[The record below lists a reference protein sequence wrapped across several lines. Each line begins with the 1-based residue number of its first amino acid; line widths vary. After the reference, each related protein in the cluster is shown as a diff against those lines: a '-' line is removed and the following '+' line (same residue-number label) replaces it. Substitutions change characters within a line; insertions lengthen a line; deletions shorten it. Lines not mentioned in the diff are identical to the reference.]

1 MGCDRWCRA
10 TLRSGVKRPI
20 AISDSANFYVSAE
33 RIFDPTLKNV
43 PVIVLSNN
51 DGCAVARSDEA
62 KALGIKMGEPLH
74 LIRDKIKAHG
84 VRVFS
89 SNYTLYGDI
98 SRRVVEVYEDFTPNV
113 EIYSI
118 DECFLDFGGFRDRTE
133 HARKMRSA
141 VLRRIGVPV
150 RVGIAPTKTLA
161 KCANDIAK
169 KNPIFAGVLD
179 MMDETMAD
187 WLLPMVPV
195 GDIWGIGSRTEAKLH
210 GLGIRTAAEL
220 RDMPIRQA
228 RGLGTVVLERTV
240 LELQGEP
247 CLAFDDI
254 EPQRKGMA
262 VTRSAGTPIT
272 DFDTLFQAITAH
284 ATRAAEKLRQHGLV
298 AGTLTVFYHTNRH
311 RQDRPQYSGSR
322 SIRMT
327 PMSSDTFDLVQA
339 ARWCA
344 QAAWPKATVQ
354 EFGFTKAGILLDDLV
369 HIEDRPRTLFDVE
382 KPKSRALMT
391 ALDQVNDRFG
401 KKTMVLASEGMKR
414 PWQLRSDHRSPRYTT
429 RLSDLPVVR

>member
-1 MGCDRWCRA
+1 M
-10 TLRSGVKRPI
+10 KRPI

-74 LIRDKIKAHG
+74 LLQDKIKAHG

-118 DECFLDFGGFRDRTE
+118 DECFLDFGGFKDRDK
-133 HARKMRSA
+133 HARAMRRE

-150 RVGIAPTKTLA
+150 RIGIAPTKTLA

-169 KNPIFAGVLD
+169 KNPIFGGVLD
-179 MMDETMAD
+179 VMDDALAT

-195 GDIWGIGSRTEAKLH
+195 GDIWGIGRKTDAKLQK
-210 GLGIRTAAEL
+210 LGIYTAADL
-220 RDMPIRQA
+220 RDMPTKQA
-228 RGLGTVVLERTV
+228 RAVGSVVLERTV
-240 LELQGEP
+240 LELQGEA
-247 CLAFDDI
+247 CIAFDDI

-262 VTRSAGTPIT
+262 VTRSAGTPMK
-272 DFDTLFQAITAH
+272 DFDTVFQAVTAH

-298 AGTLTVFYHTNRH
+298 AGTLTVFFHTNRH
-311 RQDRPQYSGSR
+311 RLDRPQYSGSR
-322 SIRMT
+322 STRIT
-327 PMSSDTFDLVQA
+327 PMSSDTFDLVEA
-339 ARWCA
+339 ARRCA
-344 QAAWPKATVQ
+344 QAAWPKGEGQA
-354 EFGFTKAGILLDDLV
+354 FGFTKAGIMLADL
-369 HIEDRPRTLFDVE
+369 IRFEDRPLTLFDVE
-382 KPKSRALMT
+382 KPKSAALMS
-391 ALDQVNDRFG
+391 ALDQVNNRFG
-401 KKTMVLASEGMKR
+401 KKTLVLASEGMKR

-429 RLSDLPVVR
+429 RLTDLPVVR

>member
-1 MGCDRWCRA
+1 M
-10 TLRSGVKRPI
+10 KRPI

-33 RIFDPTLKNV
+33 RIFDPSLKNV

-74 LIRDKIKAHG
+74 LLRDKIKAHG

-98 SRRVVEVYEDFTPNV
+98 SRRIVEVYEDFTPNV

-118 DECFLDFGGFRDRTE
+118 DECFLDFGGLKDRDA
-133 HARKMRSA
+133 HARLMRGE

-169 KNPIFAGVLD
+169 KNPIFGGVLD
-179 MMDETMAD
+179 IMDDTLAD

-195 GDIWGIGSRTEAKLH
+195 GDIWGIGRKTNAKLKR
-210 GLGIRTAAEL
+210 LGILTALDL
-220 RDMPIRQA
+220 RSMPTKQA
-228 RGLGTVVLERTV
+228 RAVGTVVLERTV

-247 CLAFDDI
+247 CIAFDDV
-254 EPQRKGMA
+254 EPQRRGMA
-262 VTRSAGTPIT
+262 VTRSSGQPMM
-272 DFDTLFQAITAH
+272 DFDTVFQAVSSH
-284 ATRAAEKLRQHGLV
+284 VTRAAEKLRQHGLV
-298 AGTLTVFYHTNRH
+298 AGTLTVFFHTNRH
-311 RQDRPQYSGSR
+311 RKDKPQYAGSR
-322 SIRMT
+322 STRIV
-327 PMSSDTFDLVQA
+327 PMSSDTFELVQA
-339 ARWCA
+339 ARRCA
-344 QAAWPKATVQ
+344 EAAWPKGQAGHY
-354 EFGFTKAGILLDDLV
+354 GFTKAGVMLDDLLP
-369 HIEDRPRTLFDVE
+369 IEDRPRTLFDAQRGTE
-382 KPKSRALMT
+382 SAAMK
-391 ALDQVNDRFG
+391 ALDQINDRFG

-414 PWQLRSDHRSPRYTT
+414 PWQLRADHRSPRYTT
-429 RLSDLPVVR
+429 RMSDLPVVR

>member
-1 MGCDRWCRA
+1 M
-10 TLRSGVKRPI
+10 KRPI

-74 LIRDKIKAHG
+74 LLQDKIKAHG

-118 DECFLDFGGFRDRTE
+118 DECFLDFGGFKDRDK
-133 HARKMRSA
+133 HARAMRHE

-150 RVGIAPTKTLA
+150 RIGIAPTKTLA

-169 KNPIFAGVLD
+169 KNPIFGGVLD
-179 MMDETMAD
+179 VMDDALAT

-195 GDIWGIGSRTEAKLH
+195 GDIWGIGRKTDAKLQK
-210 GLGIRTAAEL
+210 LGIYTAADL
-220 RDMPIRQA
+220 RDMPTKQA
-228 RGLGTVVLERTV
+228 RAVGSVVLERTV
-240 LELQGEP
+240 LELQGEA
-247 CLAFDDI
+247 CIAFDDI
-254 EPQRKGMA
+254 EPQRKVMA
-262 VTRSAGTPIT
+262 VTRSAGTPMM
-272 DFDTLFQAITAH
+272 DFDTVFQAVTAH

-298 AGTLTVFYHTNRH
+298 AGTLTVFFHTNRH
-311 RQDRPQYSGSR
+311 RLDRPQYSGSR
-322 SIRMT
+322 STRLT
-327 PMSSDTFDLVQA
+327 PLSSDTYDLVEA
-339 ARWCA
+339 ARRCA
-344 QAAWPKATVQ
+344 QAAWPKGEGQAY
-354 EFGFTKAGILLDDLV
+354 GFTKAGIMLADL
-369 HIEDRPRTLFDVE
+369 IRFEDRPLTLFDVE
-382 KPKSRALMT
+382 KPRSAALMS
-391 ALDQVNDRFG
+391 ALDQVNSRFG
-401 KKTMVLASEGMKR
+401 KKTLVLASEGMKR

-429 RLSDLPVVR
+429 RLTDLPVVR

>member
-1 MGCDRWCRA
+1 M
-10 TLRSGVKRPI
+10 KRPI

-74 LIRDKIKAHG
+74 LLQDKIKAHG

-118 DECFLDFGGFRDRTE
+118 DECFLDFGGFKDRDK
-133 HARKMRSA
+133 HARAMRRE

-150 RVGIAPTKTLA
+150 RIGIAPTKTLA

-169 KNPIFAGVLD
+169 KNPIFGGVLD
-179 MMDETMAD
+179 VMDDALAT

-195 GDIWGIGSRTEAKLH
+195 GDIWGIGRKTDAKLQK
-210 GLGIRTAAEL
+210 LGIYTAAEL
-220 RDMPIRQA
+220 RDMPTKQA
-228 RGLGTVVLERTV
+228 RAVGSVVLERTV
-240 LELQGEP
+240 LELQGEA
-247 CLAFDDI
+247 CLAFDDV

-262 VTRSAGTPIT
+262 VTRSAGTPMM
-272 DFDTLFQAITAH
+272 DFDTVFQVVTAH

-298 AGTLTVFYHTNRH
+298 AGTLTVFFHTNRH
-311 RQDRPQYSGSR
+311 RLDRPQYSGSR
-322 SIRMT
+322 STRIT
-327 PMSSDTFDLVQA
+327 PMSSDTFDLVEA
-339 ARWCA
+339 ARRCA
-344 QAAWPKATVQ
+344 QAAWPKGKGQA
-354 EFGFTKAGILLDDLV
+354 FGFTKAGIILADL
-369 HIEDRPRTLFDVE
+369 IRFEDRPLTLFDVE
-382 KPKSRALMT
+382 KPKSAALMS
-391 ALDQVNDRFG
+391 ALDQVNNRFG
-401 KKTMVLASEGMKR
+401 KKTLVLASEGMKR

-429 RLSDLPVVR
+429 RLTDLPVVR

>member
-1 MGCDRWCRA
+1 M
-10 TLRSGVKRPI
+10 KRPI

-33 RIFDPTLKNV
+33 RIFDSTLKNV

-74 LIRDKIKAHG
+74 LLRDKIEAHG

-118 DECFLDFGGFRDRTE
+118 DECFLDFGGFKNRTA
-133 HARKMRSA
+133 HARLMRSA

-179 MMDETMAD
+179 IMDDTLTD

-195 GDIWGIGSRTEAKLH
+195 GDIWGIGRRTEAKLH
-210 GLGIRTAAEL
+210 GLGIHTAAEL

-228 RGLGTVVLERTV
+228 RALGTVVLERTV

-262 VTRSAGTPIT
+262 VTRSAGTPMT
-272 DFDTLFQAITAH
+272 DFDMLFQAITAH
-284 ATRAAEKLRQHGLV
+284 ATRGAEKLRQHGLV

-311 RQDRPQYSGSR
+311 RPDRPQYSGSR
-322 SIRMT
+322 STQMT
-327 PMSSDTFDLVQA
+327 PMSSDTFDLIQA
-339 ARWCA
+339 ARRCA
-344 QAAWPKATVQ
+344 QAAWPREKAGA
-354 EFGFTKAGILLDDLV
+354 FGFTKAGILLDDLV
-369 HIEDRPRTLFDVE
+369 RMEDRPRTLFDIQ
-382 KPKSRALMT
+382 KPKSRALMAT
-391 ALDQVNDRFG
+391 VDQINDRFG
-401 KKTMVLASEGMKR
+401 KKTMVLASEGTKR
-414 PWQLRSDHRSPRYTT
+414 SWQLRSDHRSPRYTT

>member
-1 MGCDRWCRA
+1 M
-10 TLRSGVKRPI
+10 KRPI

-74 LIRDKIKAHG
+74 LLQDKIKAHG

-118 DECFLDFGGFRDRTE
+118 DECFLDFGGFKDRDK
-133 HARKMRSA
+133 HARAMRRE

-150 RVGIAPTKTLA
+150 RIGIAPTKTLA

-169 KNPIFAGVLD
+169 KNPIFGGVLD
-179 MMDETMAD
+179 VMDDALAT

-195 GDIWGIGSRTEAKLH
+195 GDIWGIGRKTDAKLQK
-210 GLGIRTAAEL
+210 LGIYTAADL
-220 RDMPIRQA
+220 RDMPTKQA
-228 RGLGTVVLERTV
+228 RAVGSVVLERTV
-240 LELQGEP
+240 LELQGEA
-247 CLAFDDI
+247 CIAFDDI

-262 VTRSAGTPIT
+262 VTRSSGTPMM
-272 DFDTLFQAITAH
+272 DFDTVFQAVTAH

-298 AGTLTVFYHTNRH
+298 AGTLTVFFHTNRH
-311 RQDRPQYSGSR
+311 RLDRPQYSGSR
-322 SIRMT
+322 STRIT
-327 PMSSDTFDLVQA
+327 PMSSDTFDLVEA
-339 ARWCA
+339 ARRCA
-344 QAAWPKATVQ
+344 QAAWPKGEGPA
-354 EFGFTKAGILLDDLV
+354 FGFTKAGIMLADL
-369 HIEDRPRTLFDVE
+369 IRFEDRPLTLFDVE
-382 KPKSRALMT
+382 KPKSAALMS
-391 ALDQVNDRFG
+391 ALDQVNNRFG
-401 KKTMVLASEGMKR
+401 KKTLVLASEGMKR

-429 RLSDLPVVR
+429 RLTDLPVVR

>member
-1 MGCDRWCRA
+1 M
-10 TLRSGVKRPI
+10 KRPI

-62 KALGIKMGEPLH
+62 KALGIRMGAPLH
-74 LIRDKIKAHG
+74 LIRDKVEAHG
-84 VRVFS
+84 IRVFS

-118 DECFLDFGGFRDRTE
+118 DECFLNFGGFRDRAA
-133 HARKMRSA
+133 HARAMCAA

-179 MMDETMAD
+179 MMDDTLAD

-195 GDIWGIGSRTEAKLH
+195 GDIWGIGHRTEEKLH
-210 GLGIRTAAEL
+210 RLGIRTAAEL
-220 RDMPIRQA
+220 RAMPIRQA
-228 RGLGTVVLERTV
+228 RALSTVVLERTV

-247 CLAFDDI
+247 CLAFDDV

-262 VTRSAGTPIT
+262 VTRSAGTPMT

-284 ATRAAEKLRQHGLV
+284 ATRAAEKLRRHGLV
-298 AGTLTVFYHTNRH
+298 AGTLTVFFHTNRH
-311 RQDRPQYSGSR
+311 RPDRPQYSGSR
-322 SIRMT
+322 STRMT
-327 PMSSDTFDLVQA
+327 PMSSDTFDLVDA
-339 ARWCA
+339 ARRCA
-344 QAAWPKATVQ
+344 QAAWPKGQAGP
-354 EFGFTKAGILLDDLV
+354 FGFTKAGVMLDDLV
-369 HIEDRPRTLFDVE
+369 WIEDRPLTLFDAP
-382 KPKSRALMT
+382 KAKSRALMA

-401 KKTMVLASEGMKR
+401 KKTTVLASEGTNR
-414 PWQLRSDHRSPRYTT
+414 TWQLRADHRSPGYTT
-429 RLSDLPVVR
+429 RIADLPVVR

>member
-1 MGCDRWCRA
+1 M
-10 TLRSGVKRPI
+10 KRPI

-62 KALGIKMGEPLH
+62 KALGIRMGEPLH
-74 LIRDKIKAHG
+74 LIRDKIAAHG

-118 DECFLDFGGFRDRTE
+118 DECFLDFTGFKDRVA
-133 HARKMRSA
+133 HARAMRSE
-141 VLRRIGVPV
+141 VLQRIGVPV
-150 RVGIAPTKTLA
+150 RVGIASSKTLA
-161 KCANDIAK
+161 KCANDVAK

-179 MMDETMAD
+179 MMDEALAD
-187 WLLPMVPV
+187 LILPMVPV
-195 GDIWGIGSRTEAKLH
+195 GDIWGVGRQTQKKLH
-210 GLGIRTAAEL
+210 GVGIHTAAEL
-220 RDMPIRQA
+220 RDMPLRQA
-228 RGLGTVVLERTV
+228 RAVGTVVLERTI
-240 LELQGEP
+240 LELQGEA
-247 CLAFDDI
+247 CLSFDEV

-262 VTRSAGTPIT
+262 VTRSSGTPMT

-284 ATRAAEKLRQHGLV
+284 ATRAAEKLRRHGLV

-311 RQDRPQYSGSR
+311 RPDRPQYSGSR
-322 SIRMT
+322 STRMM
-327 PMSSDTFDLVQA
+327 PMSSDTFDLVEA
-339 ARWCA
+339 ARRCA
-344 QAAWPKATVQ
+344 QAAWPKAHVGT
-354 EFGFTKAGILLDDLV
+354 FGFTKAGVLLDDLV
-369 HIEDRPRTLFDVE
+369 RLEDRPQTLFDVAR
-382 KPKSRALMT
+382 PKSAALMT

-401 KKTMVLASEGMKR
+401 KKTMVLASEGMQR
-414 PWQLRSDHRSPRYTT
+414 PWQLRADHRSPRYTT
-429 RLSDLPVVR
+429 RMSDLPVVR

>member
-1 MGCDRWCRA
+1 M
-10 TLRSGVKRPI
+10 KRPI

-74 LIRDKIKAHG
+74 LLQDKIKAHG

-118 DECFLDFGGFRDRTE
+118 DECFLDFGGFKDRDK
-133 HARKMRSA
+133 HARAMRCE

-150 RVGIAPTKTLA
+150 RIGIAPTKTLA

-169 KNPIFAGVLD
+169 KNPIFGGVLD
-179 MMDETMAD
+179 VMDDALAT

-195 GDIWGIGSRTEAKLH
+195 GDIWGIGRKTDAKLQR
-210 GLGIRTAAEL
+210 LGIYTAADL
-220 RDMPIRQA
+220 RDMPTKQA
-228 RGLGTVVLERTV
+228 RAVGSVVLERTV
-240 LELQGEP
+240 LELQGEA

-262 VTRSAGTPIT
+262 VTRSAGTPMK
-272 DFDTLFQAITAH
+272 DFDTVFQAVTAH

-298 AGTLTVFYHTNRH
+298 AGTLTVFFHTNRH
-311 RQDRPQYSGSR
+311 RLDRPQYSGSR
-322 SIRMT
+322 STRLT
-327 PMSSDTFDLVQA
+327 PLSSDTFDLVEA
-339 ARWCA
+339 ARRCA
-344 QAAWPKATVQ
+344 QAAWPKGEGQ
-354 EFGFTKAGILLDDLV
+354 GYGFTKAGIMLADL
-369 HIEDRPRTLFDVE
+369 IRFEDRPLTLFDVE
-382 KPKSRALMT
+382 KPKSAALMG
-391 ALDQVNDRFG
+391 ALDQVNSRFG
-401 KKTMVLASEGMKR
+401 KKTLVLASEGMKR

-429 RLSDLPVVR
+429 RLTDLPVVR

>member
-1 MGCDRWCRA
+1 M
-10 TLRSGVKRPI
+10 KRPI

-74 LIRDKIKAHG
+74 LIRDKIEAHG

-118 DECFLDFGGFRDRTE
+118 DECFLDFTGFADRTA
-133 HARKMRSA
+133 HARAMRAA

-169 KNPIFAGVLD
+169 KNPVFAGVLD
-179 MMDETMAD
+179 MMDDALAD

-195 GDIWGIGSRTEAKLH
+195 GDLWGIGRQTEKKLH

-228 RGLGTVVLERTV
+228 RTLGTVVLERTV

-247 CLAFDDI
+247 CLSFDEV

-262 VTRSAGTPIT
+262 VTRSAGTPMT

-298 AGTLTVFYHTNRH
+298 AGTLTVFFQTNRH
-311 RQDRPQYSGSR
+311 RPDRPQYSASR
-322 SIRMT
+322 STRMT
-327 PMSSDTFDLVQA
+327 PMSSDTFDLVA
-339 ARWCA
+339 AAKRCA
-344 QAAWPKATVQ
+344 QAAWPRDGAKAY
-354 EFGFTKAGILLDDLV
+354 GFTKAGIMLDDLV
-369 HIEDRPRTLFDVE
+369 RFEDRPLTLFDAE
-382 KPKSRALMT
+382 KPKSRALMA

-401 KKTMVLASEGMKR
+401 KKTMVLASEGMKQS
-414 PWQLRSDHRSPRYTT
+414 WKLRSDHRSPRYTT

>member
-1 MGCDRWCRA
+1 M
-10 TLRSGVKRPI
+10 KRPI

-74 LIRDKIKAHG
+74 LIQDKIKAHG

-118 DECFLDFGGFRDRTE
+118 DECFLDFSGFKDRDM
-133 HARKMRSA
+133 HARTMRRD

-169 KNPIFAGVLD
+169 KNPIFGGVLD
-179 MMDETMAD
+179 MMDDTLSN

-195 GDIWGIGSRTEAKLH
+195 GDIWGIGRKTNMKLQKLSIH
-210 GLGIRTAAEL
+210 TAADL
-220 RDMPIRQA
+220 RAMPTKQA
-228 RGLGTVVLERTV
+228 RAVGSVVLERTV

-247 CLAFDDI
+247 CIAFDDV

-262 VTRSAGTPIT
+262 VTRSSGQPMM
-272 DFDTLFQAITAH
+272 DFETVFQAVSAH
-284 ATRAAEKLRQHGLV
+284 VTRAAEKLRQHGLV
-298 AGTLTVFYHTNRH
+298 AGTLTVFFHTNRH
-311 RQDRPQYSGSR
+311 RQDKPQYAGSR
-322 SIRMT
+322 STRIV

-339 ARWCA
+339 ARECA
-344 QAAWPKATVQ
+344 EAAWPKGQITKY
-354 EFGFTKAGILLDDLV
+354 GFTKANVMLNDLLPM
-369 HIEDRPRTLFDVE
+369 EDRPRTLFDV
-382 KPKSRALMT
+382 PRPNASAAML
-391 ALDQVNDRFG
+391 ALDQINERFG
-401 KKTMVLASEGMKR
+401 KKTVVLASEGMQQSWR
-414 PWQLRSDHRSPRYTT
+414 LRADYRSPRYTT
-429 RLSDLPVVR
+429 RLSDLPIVR

>member
-1 MGCDRWCRA
+1 
-10 TLRSGVKRPI
+10 VKRPI

-62 KALGIKMGEPLH
+62 KALGIRMGEPLH
-74 LIRDKIKAHG
+74 LIRDKIEAHG

-118 DECFLDFGGFRDRTE
+118 DECFLDFTGFPDRTA
-133 HARKMRSA
+133 HARAMRAA

-169 KNPIFAGVLD
+169 RNPIFAGVLD
-179 MMDETMAD
+179 MMDDALAD

-195 GDIWGIGSRTEAKLH
+195 GDLWGVGRQTEKKLH

-220 RDMPIRQA
+220 RDMPLRKA
-228 RGLGTVVLERTV
+228 RSLGTVVLERTV

-247 CLAFDDI
+247 CLSIDEV

-262 VTRSAGTPIT
+262 VTRSAGTPMT
-272 DFDTLFQAITAH
+272 DFDTLFQALTAH
-284 ATRAAEKLRQHGLV
+284 ATRAAEKLRQHGLA
-298 AGTLTVFYHTNRH
+298 AGTLTVFFHTNRH
-311 RQDRPQYSGSR
+311 RMDRPQYAGSR
-322 SIRMT
+322 TTRMT
-327 PMSSDTFDLVQA
+327 PMSSDTFDLVEA
-339 ARWCA
+339 ARRCA
-344 QAAWPKATVQ
+344 QAAWPKDQTRA
-354 EFGFTKAGILLDDLV
+354 FGFTKAGVLLDDLLRF
-369 HIEDRPRTLFDVE
+369 EDRPLTLFDAQN
-382 KPKSRALMT
+382 PKSQALMT
-391 ALDQVNDRFG
+391 ALDQVNQRFG

-414 PWQLRSDHRSPRYTT
+414 PWSLRSDHRSPRYTT

>member
-1 MGCDRWCRA
+1 
-10 TLRSGVKRPI
+10 VKRPI

-74 LIRDKIKAHG
+74 LIRDKIEAHG

-98 SRRVVEVYEDFTPNV
+98 SRRVVEVYEDFSPNV

-118 DECFLDFGGFRDRTE
+118 DECFLDFAGFADRTA
-133 HARKMRSA
+133 HARALRAA

-150 RVGIAPTKTLA
+150 RIGIAPTKTLA

-169 KNPIFAGVLD
+169 RNPIFAGVLD
-179 MMDETMAD
+179 MMDDTLTN

-195 GDIWGIGSRTEAKLH
+195 GDIWGIGRQTETKLL

-228 RGLGTVVLERTV
+228 RALGTVVLERTV

-247 CLAFDDI
+247 CISFDEV

-262 VTRSAGTPIT
+262 VTRSAGTPMT
-272 DFDTLFQAITAH
+272 DFDTLFQAISAH

-298 AGTLTVFYHTNRH
+298 AGTLTVFFHTNRH

-322 SIRMT
+322 STRMT
-327 PMSSDTFDLVQA
+327 PMSSDTLDLVDA
-339 ARWCA
+339 ARRCA
-344 QAAWPKATVQ
+344 QAAWPKPQAGVY
-354 EFGFTKAGILLDDLV
+354 GFTKAGIMLNDLLRS
-369 HIEDRPRTLFDVE
+369 EDRPRTLFDVQ
-382 KPKSRALMT
+382 KPKSPALMN
-391 ALDQVNDRFG
+391 ALDQVNNRFG
-401 KKTMVLASEGMKR
+401 KKTMVLASEGMQR
-414 PWQLRSDHRSPRYTT
+414 PWQLRADHRSPRYTT

>member
-1 MGCDRWCRA
+1 M
-10 TLRSGVKRPI
+10 KRPI

-74 LIRDKIKAHG
+74 LLQDKIKAHG

-118 DECFLDFGGFRDRTE
+118 DECFLDFGGFKDRDK
-133 HARKMRSA
+133 HARAMRHE

-150 RVGIAPTKTLA
+150 RIGIAPTKTLA

-169 KNPIFAGVLD
+169 KNPIFGGVLD
-179 MMDETMAD
+179 VMDDALAT

-195 GDIWGIGSRTEAKLH
+195 GDIWGIGRKTDAKLQK
-210 GLGIRTAAEL
+210 LGIYTAADL
-220 RDMPIRQA
+220 RDMPTKQA
-228 RGLGTVVLERTV
+228 RAVGSVVLERTV
-240 LELQGEP
+240 LELQGEA
-247 CLAFDDI
+247 CIAFEDI

-262 VTRSAGTPIT
+262 VTRSSGTPMM
-272 DFDTLFQAITAH
+272 DFDTVFQAVTAH
-284 ATRAAEKLRQHGLV
+284 ATRAAEKLRHHGLV
-298 AGTLTVFYHTNRH
+298 AGTLTVFFHTNRH
-311 RQDRPQYSGSR
+311 RLDRPQYSGSR
-322 SIRMT
+322 STRIT
-327 PMSSDTFDLVQA
+327 PMSSDTFDLVEA
-339 ARWCA
+339 ARRCA
-344 QAAWPKATVQ
+344 QAAWPKGEWQA
-354 EFGFTKAGILLDDLV
+354 FGFTKAGIMLADL
-369 HIEDRPRTLFDVE
+369 IRFEDRPLTLFDVE
-382 KPKSRALMT
+382 KPKSAALMS
-391 ALDQVNDRFG
+391 ALDQVNNRFG
-401 KKTMVLASEGMKR
+401 KKTLVLASEGMKR

-429 RLSDLPVVR
+429 RLTDLPVVR

>member
-1 MGCDRWCRA
+1 M
-10 TLRSGVKRPI
+10 KRPI
-20 AISDSANFYVSAE
+20 AISDSANFYVSVE

-74 LIRDKIKAHG
+74 LIRDKIEAHG

-89 SNYTLYGDI
+89 SNYTLYGNI

-118 DECFLDFGGFRDRTE
+118 DECFLDFTGFPDRTA
-133 HARKMRSA
+133 HARAMRAA

-169 KNPIFAGVLD
+169 RNPIFAGVLD
-179 MMDETMAD
+179 MMDDALAD

-195 GDIWGIGSRTEAKLH
+195 GDLWGVGRQTEKKLH

-220 RDMPIRQA
+220 RDMPLRQA
-228 RGLGTVVLERTV
+228 RSLGTVVLERTV

-247 CLAFDDI
+247 CLSFDEV

-262 VTRSAGTPIT
+262 VTRSAGTPMT
-272 DFDTLFQAITAH
+272 DFDTLFQALTAH

-298 AGTLTVFYHTNRH
+298 AGTLTVFFHTNRH
-311 RQDRPQYSGSR
+311 RMDRPQYAGSR
-322 SIRMT
+322 STRLT
-327 PMSSDTFDLVQA
+327 PMSSDTFDLVEA
-339 ARWCA
+339 ARRCA
-344 QAAWPKATVQ
+344 QAAWPKEQTTV
-354 EFGFTKAGILLDDLV
+354 FGFTKAGVLLDDLLRF
-369 HIEDRPRTLFDVE
+369 EDRPLTLFDAQN
-382 KPKSRALMT
+382 PKSQSLMT
-391 ALDQVNDRFG
+391 ALDQVNQRFG

-414 PWQLRSDHRSPRYTT
+414 SWKLRSDHKSPRYTT

>member
-1 MGCDRWCRA
+1 M
-10 TLRSGVKRPI
+10 KRPI

-74 LIRDKIKAHG
+74 LLQDKIKAHG

-118 DECFLDFGGFRDRTE
+118 DECFLDFGGFKDRDK
-133 HARKMRSA
+133 HARAMRRE

-150 RVGIAPTKTLA
+150 RIGIAPTKTLA

-169 KNPIFAGVLD
+169 KNPIFGGVLD
-179 MMDETMAD
+179 VMDDALAT

-195 GDIWGIGSRTEAKLH
+195 GDIWGIGRKTDAKLQK
-210 GLGIRTAAEL
+210 LGIYTAADL
-220 RDMPIRQA
+220 RDMPTKQA
-228 RGLGTVVLERTV
+228 RAVGSVVLERTV
-240 LELQGEP
+240 LELQGEA

-262 VTRSAGTPIT
+262 VTRSAGTPMK
-272 DFDTLFQAITAH
+272 DFDTVFQAVTAH

-298 AGTLTVFYHTNRH
+298 AGTLTVFFHTNRH
-311 RQDRPQYSGSR
+311 RLDRPQYSGSR
-322 SIRMT
+322 STRIT
-327 PMSSDTFDLVQA
+327 PMSSDTFDLVEA
-339 ARWCA
+339 ARRCA
-344 QAAWPKATVQ
+344 QAAWPKGEGQ
-354 EFGFTKAGILLDDLV
+354 SFCFTKAGIMLADL
-369 HIEDRPRTLFDVE
+369 IRFEDRPLTLFDVE
-382 KPKSRALMT
+382 KPKSAALMS
-391 ALDQVNDRFG
+391 ALDQVNNRFG
-401 KKTMVLASEGMKR
+401 KKTLVLASEGMKR

-429 RLSDLPVVR
+429 RLADLPVVR

>member
-1 MGCDRWCRA
+1 M
-10 TLRSGVKRPI
+10 KRPI

-74 LIRDKIKAHG
+74 LLQDKIKAHG

-118 DECFLDFGGFRDRTE
+118 DECFLDFGGFKDRDK
-133 HARKMRSA
+133 HARAMRRE

-150 RVGIAPTKTLA
+150 RIGIAPTKTLA

-169 KNPIFAGVLD
+169 KNPIFGGVLD
-179 MMDETMAD
+179 VMDDALAS

-195 GDIWGIGSRTEAKLH
+195 GDIWGIGRKTDAKLQR
-210 GLGIRTAAEL
+210 LGIYTAADL
-220 RDMPIRQA
+220 RDMPTKQA
-228 RGLGTVVLERTV
+228 RAVGSVVLERTV
-240 LELQGEP
+240 LELQGEA

-262 VTRSAGTPIT
+262 VTRSAGTPMK
-272 DFDTLFQAITAH
+272 DFDTVFQAVTAH

-298 AGTLTVFYHTNRH
+298 AGTLTVFFHTNRH
-311 RQDRPQYSGSR
+311 RLDRPQYSGSR
-322 SIRMT
+322 STRLT
-327 PMSSDTFDLVQA
+327 PLSSDTYDLVEA
-339 ARWCA
+339 ARRCA
-344 QAAWPKATVQ
+344 QAAWPKGEGQAY
-354 EFGFTKAGILLDDLV
+354 GFTKAGIMLADL
-369 HIEDRPRTLFDVE
+369 IRFEDRPLTLFDVE
-382 KPKSRALMT
+382 KPRSAALMS
-391 ALDQVNDRFG
+391 ALDQVNNRFG
-401 KKTMVLASEGMKR
+401 KKTLVLASEGMKR

-429 RLSDLPVVR
+429 RLADLPVVR